1 METLFVVAVLA
12 GFALLVWGAN
22 VFVTGAAA
30 TAHDLGVSH
39 LLIGVTI
46 VGFGTSAPELLVSAN
61 AALRGSPDIAIG
73 NALGSNIA
81 NVGLILGATA
91 LTSALVVRSQTLRR
105 ELPVLLAVTLLTLL
119 PFTDG
124 HFSRI
129 EGFALLA
136 GLAIMLTWLV
146 KMEMNSGPGDP
157 VIEGYDEEIP
167 SDIGLPRAI
176 SLTIF
181 GLAVL
186 LVSSNML
193 VWGAKSIAQALGVS
207 DLVIGLTIVALGT
220 SLPELAA
227 SLAAAARNQHDLAI
241 GNIIG
246 SNMYN
251 LLAVMGVAGVIYPTD
266 VDPHVLQRDFP
277 VMIGMTVVL
286 FAMAYSL
293 NEERGGRVSRREG
306 AALLVAYVAYQV
318 YVIWENFN

>member
-1 METLFVVAVLA
+1 M
-12 GFALLVWGAN
+12 LVWGAN
-22 VFVTGAAA
+22 LFVTGAAA

-91 LTSALVVRSQTLRR
+91 ITSALVVRSQTLRR

-129 EGFALLA
+129 EGLALLS
-136 GLAIMLTWLV
+136 GLVLMLTWLV
-146 KMEMNSGPGDP
+146 KMEMNSHSDDP
-157 VIEGYDEEIP
+157 VIESLDEEIP
-167 SDIGLPRAI
+167 LDISLGRAI
-176 SLTIF
+176 AITIC

-186 LVSSNML
+186 LISSNML
-193 VWGAKSIAQALGVS
+193 VWGAKSIAVALGVS
-207 DLVIGLTIVALGT
+207 ELVIGLTIVALGT

-251 LLAVMGVAGVIYPTD
+251 LLAVMGVAGVIHPSDTN
-266 VDPHVLQRDFP
+266 PLVLQRDFP

-293 NEERGGRVSRREG
+293 NEDRGGRISRREG
-306 AALLVAYVAYQV
+306 AALLLAYVAYQV
-318 YVIWENFN
+318 YVIWENYH